1 MQTTKN
7 TADTQLSQA
16 FIFNASNQQVRTVT
30 IENEPYFVAKDV
42 CDILQLSDVSMA
54 VSRLDDDE
62 KLTQVL
68 LVSGQGRQMW
78 CVNESGLYHLI
89 FQSRKPEAK
98 AFRKWVTAEVLPAL
112 RRTGRYEVKPQRQ
125 SVRYPKRGEGIT
137 VEVLNLLWLI
147 GESLHQGDQK
157 AIALELGVARRTV
170 VRVLKG
176 EQRSSV
182 ILRALYE
189 RARWNRENDAL
200 YLNPGVMAERLQQGL
215 PLDTVKPMPQPMPDA
230 SLPKLS
236 LHRGGVLGNQNARKY
251 GRTWKEIQEIQ
262 ARKNKSKNN

>member
-42 CDILQLSDVSMA
+42 CDILDLSNPSMA
-54 VSRLDDDE
+54 IQSLDEDE
-62 KLTQVL
+62 RAKYCL
-68 LVSGQGRQMW
+68 GRQGETW

-98 AFRKWVTAEVLPAL
+98 AFRKWVTAEVLPTL

>member
-1 MQTTKN
+1 MQTVKN
-7 TADTQLSQA
+7 SADTQLSQA

-30 IENEPYFVAKDV
+30 VDSEPYFVAKDV

-112 RRTGRYEVKPQRQ
+112 RRTGRYEVKKQPRELTADFLDMRTAPFSTSRFEGYRVRAVIHNNQAWYSIGDLLRAMRVGTSASQ
-125 SVRYPKRGEGIT
+125 SATRLAKTGRPVCKVFFSGGAHPAWCTSYEGVQQI
-137 VEVLNLLWLI
+137 
-147 GESLHQGDQK
+147 LH
-157 AIALELGVARRTV
+157 ARRPQV
-170 VRVLKG
+170 QLK
-176 EQRSSV
+176 
-182 ILRALYE
+182 
-189 RARWNRENDAL
+189 
-200 YLNPGVMAERLQQGL
+200 
-215 PLDTVKPMPQPMPDA
+215 
-230 SLPKLS
+230 
-236 LHRGGVLGNQNARKY
+236 
-251 GRTWKEIQEIQ
+251 
-262 ARKNKSKNN
+262 

>member
-1 MQTTKN
+1 MQATKN

-16 FIFNASNQQVRTVT
+16 FTFNASNQQVRTIT
-30 IENEPYFVAKDV
+30 IENEPYFVAKDI
-42 CDILQLSDVSMA
+42 CDILDLSNPSMA
-54 VSRLDDDE
+54 IQSLDEDE
-62 KLTQVL
+62 RAKYCL
-68 LVSGQGRQMW
+68 GRQGETW

-98 AFRKWVTAEVLPAL
+98 AFRKWVTAEVLPTL
-112 RRTGRYEVKPQRQ
+112 RRTGRYEVKPTRQ
-125 SVRYPKRGEGIT
+125 SVHYPKRGEGIT

-147 GESLHQGDQK
+147 GESLHKGDQT
-157 AIALELGVARRTV
+157 AIALELGVDRRTV
-170 VRVLKG
+170 IRVLKG

-200 YLNPGVMAERLQQGL
+200 YLHPDVMAERLQQGL
-215 PLDTVKPMPQPMPDA
+215 PLDPVRPMPQPMPDA

-236 LHRGGVLGNQNARKY
+236 LRRGGTLGNQNARKY
-251 GRTWKEIQEIQ
+251 GRTWKEVQEIQ

>member
-42 CDILQLSDVSMA
+42 CDILDLSNPSMA
-54 VSRLDDDE
+54 TQSLDEDE
-62 KLTQVL
+62 RAKYCL
-68 LVSGQGRQMW
+68 GRQGETW

-98 AFRKWVTAEVLPAL
+98 AFRKWVTAEVLPTL
-112 RRTGRYEVKPQRQ
+112 RRTGRYEVKPKRQ